1 MKSLVIFANS
11 ENGIALVFCISTLS
25 FLLTLFVAFRT
36 FRISFIIKKN
46 NEINEYNSN
55 KIELQEKIN
64 VYRLTI
70 LNDSITNRRFV
81 SDVVTL
87 LYQIQNKYSTL
98 MNLKDKF
105 QLLYF
110 IRYLKKIHNKLDFNK
125 IANYLSQM
133 IGRLEKKGE
142 LKI

>member
-1 MKSLVIFANS
+1 LKSLVIFANS

-36 FRISFIIKKN
+36 FRISLIIKKN

-55 KIELQEKIN
+55 QFALQEKIN

-105 QLLYF
+105 QFLHCQ
-110 IRYLKKIHNKLDFNK
+110 IAPKKIR
-125 IANYLSQM
+125 
-133 IGRLEKKGE
+133 GVRRE
-142 LKI
+142 